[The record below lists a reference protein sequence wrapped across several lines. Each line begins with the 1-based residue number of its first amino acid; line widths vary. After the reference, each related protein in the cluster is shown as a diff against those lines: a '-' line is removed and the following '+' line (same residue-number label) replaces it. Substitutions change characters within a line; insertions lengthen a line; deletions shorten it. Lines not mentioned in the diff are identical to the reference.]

1 MQEFKKV
8 WRIVLPACRK
18 GVKSRMKI
26 VNTYSFAFYAEM
38 VYLVVLIL
46 MIRRARGG
54 TKIPEIYKVAG
65 LDAMDE
71 AIGRC
76 TEMGRPVHFA
86 PGIGDVQNAQTLAAM
101 SILGY
106 VAKQCAK
113 YDTDLIDTNRNV
125 IVYSMS
131 EAIVKQAYAEAGKLD
146 SFKVENVRWISDD
159 QFAYAAGVTGIM
171 YREKPAANLLLGA
184 FWAESL
190 IFAEVGA
197 TAGAIQIAGT
207 AQTSQIP
214 FFVAACDY
222 CLIGE
227 ELYAASAYLSKE
239 SVLLGSL
246 VAQDWGKMFGVVLIV
261 TGVILASLKNPV
273 LKNLMSK

>member
-1 MQEFKKV
+1 
-8 WRIVLPACRK
+8 
-18 GVKSRMKI
+18 MKI
-26 VNTYSFAFYAEM
+26 INTYSFAFYVEM
-38 VYLVVLIL
+38 VYLIAVIL
-46 MIRRARGG
+46 MIRRARQG

-76 TEMGRPVHFA
+76 TEMGRPVHFS

-113 YDTDLIDTNRNV
+113 YDTDLIATNRNV

-131 EAIVKQAYAEAGKLD
+131 EAIVRQAYGEAGKSD
-146 SFKVENVRWISDD
+146 SYKLENVRWISDD
-159 QFAYAAGVTGIM
+159 QFAYATGVTGIM

-227 ELYAASAYLSKE
+227 ELYAASAYLTKE
-239 SVLLGSL
+239 PVLLGSL
-246 VAQDWGKMFGVVLIV
+246 VAQDWGKMVGVVLIV
-261 TGVILASLKNPV
+261 TGVILASLKNPA

>member
-1 MQEFKKV
+1 MT
-8 WRIVLPACRK
+8 ILK
-18 GVKSRMKI
+18 GYV
-26 VNTYSFAFYAEM
+26 FAFVVEL
-38 VYLVVLIL
+38 VYVASLII
-46 MIRRARGG
+46 MINRARRGM
-54 TKIPEIYKVAG
+54 KIPELYKVAG
-65 LDAMDE
+65 LDALDE

-113 YDTDLIDTNRNV
+113 YDTDLIQTNRNI
-125 IVYSMS
+125 IVYPIA
-131 EAIVKQAYAEAGKLD
+131 EAIIKQAYSEVGKLD
-146 SFKVENVRWISDD
+146 NFKAENVRWISDD
-159 QFAYAAGVTGIM
+159 QFAYATGVTGIM
-171 YREKPAANLLLGA
+171 HREKPAANLLLGA

-197 TAGAIQIAGT
+197 NAGAIQIAGT
-207 AQTSQIP
+207 ANTAQIP

-239 SVLLGSL
+239 PVLMGSL
-246 VAQDWGKMFGVVLIV
+246 VAQDWGKMLGAVLI
-261 TGVILASLKNPV
+261 TIGALITSAGSSALKDLLAK
-273 LKNLMSK
+273 

>member
-1 MQEFKKV
+1 MTKV
-8 WRIVLPACRK
+8 ENQIPQTREGGDRMTINTGYVFAFWVELVYVIVLAVMIQRARK
-18 GVKSRMKI
+18 GI
-26 VNTYSFAFYAEM
+26 
-38 VYLVVLIL
+38 
-46 MIRRARGG
+46 
-54 TKIPEIYKVAG
+54 KIPELYKVSG
-65 LDAMDE
+65 LDALDE

-86 PGIGDVQNAQTLAAM
+86 PGIGSVQNAQTLAAM

-113 YDTDLIDTNRNV
+113 YDTDLIATNRDV
-125 IVYSMS
+125 VVYPIA
-131 EAIVKQAYAEAGKLD
+131 EAIVKQAYSEVGKVD
-146 SFKVENVRWISDD
+146 NFKADNVRWISND
-159 QFAYAAGVTGIM
+159 QFAYATGVTGIM

-214 FFVAACDY
+214 FFIAACDY

-239 SVLLGSL
+239 PVLMGSL
-246 VAQDWGKMFGVVLIV
+246 VVQDWGKMFGVVLIIVGTLV
-261 TGVILASLKNPV
+261 TSFDSTALTTLLAK
-273 LKNLMSK
+273 

>member
-1 MQEFKKV
+1 MQIIGGYVF
-8 WRIVLPACRK
+8 
-18 GVKSRMKI
+18 
-26 VNTYSFAFYAEM
+26 SFWLEALFIAA
-38 VYLVVLIL
+38 LVT
-46 MIRRARGG
+46 MITRARQGI
-54 TKIPEIYKVAG
+54 KIPEVYKVAG

-101 SILGY
+101 SILSY

-125 IVYSMS
+125 IVYNMS
-131 EAIVKQAYAEAGKLD
+131 EAIVKQAYIESGKPD
-146 SFKVENVRWISDD
+146 AFKVENVRWISND
-159 QFAYAAGVTGIM
+159 QFAYATGVTGIM

-207 AQTSQIP
+207 ANTAQIP

-227 ELYAASAYLSKE
+227 ELYAASAYLSRE
-239 SVLLGSL
+239 PVLLGSL
-246 VAQDWGKMFGVVLIV
+246 VAQDWGKMG
-261 TGVILASLKNPV
+261 GVILIVLGTLLVSFNNTFLKD
-273 LKNLMSK
+273 LLAK

>member
-1 MQEFKKV
+1 MTVIKAYVFSFWVELIFLASLIAM
-8 WRIVLPACRK
+8 IV
-18 GVKSRMKI
+18 
-26 VNTYSFAFYAEM
+26 
-38 VYLVVLIL
+38 
-46 MIRRARGG
+46 RARQGI
-54 TKIPEIYKVAG
+54 KIPSVYKVAG

-76 TEMGRPVHFA
+76 TEMGRPVHFS

-113 YDTDLIDTNRNV
+113 YDTGLIATNRNV
-125 IVYSMS
+125 IVYPIS
-131 EAIVKQAYAEAGKLD
+131 EEIVKQAYSEVGKPEA
-146 SFKVENVRWISDD
+146 FRIENVRWISDD
-159 QFAYAAGVTGIM
+159 QFAYATGVTGIM
-171 YREKPAANLLLGA
+171 YREKPAANILVGA

-197 TAGAIQIAGT
+197 TAGAIQISGT
-207 AQTSQIP
+207 ANTHQIP

-227 ELYAASAYLSKE
+227 ELYAASAYLSRE
-239 SVLLGSL
+239 PVLLGSL
-246 VAQDWGKMFGVVLIV
+246 VAQDWGKMFGVLLIV
-261 TGVILASLKNPV
+261 IGTVLASVDNAWLR
-273 LKNLMSK
+273 NLMSK

>member
-1 MQEFKKV
+1 MKSLT
-8 WRIVLPACRK
+8 IVK
-18 GVKSRMKI
+18 G
-26 VNTYSFAFYAEM
+26 YSFAFWVELLYVAA
-38 VYLVVLIL
+38 VVI
-46 MIRRARGG
+46 MITRARRGM
-54 TKIPEIYKVAG
+54 KIPQIYKVAG

-76 TEMGRPVHFA
+76 TEMGRPVHYA
-86 PGIGDVQNAQTLAAM
+86 PGIGDVQNAQTLASM

-113 YDTDLIDTNRNV
+113 YDTDLIMTNRNV
-125 IVYSMS
+125 IVYPIS
-131 EAIVKQAYAEAGKLD
+131 EAIIKQAYAEAGKID
-146 SFKVENVRWISDD
+146 SFKPDNVRWISDD
-159 QFAYAAGVTGIM
+159 QFAYATGVTGIM

-197 TAGAIQIAGT
+197 AAGAIQIAGT
-207 AQTSQIP
+207 ANTAQIP

-227 ELYAASAYLSKE
+227 ELYAASAYLSRE
-239 SVLLGSL
+239 PVLMGSL
-246 VAQDWGKMFGVVLIV
+246 VAQDWGKMLGVALIIVGVVL
-261 TGVILASLKNPV
+261 ASMKNPW